1 VTTDRHSVARSF
13 FELIGSRDVDA
24 ALKLAAPG
32 APVRL
37 VPMQTTGSLAVEGR
51 RYFEALA
58 NAFPDLRVRI
68 RSLFVTTDGTAVV
81 EVTVEGTQA
90 GEFVGIINQEKHMD
104 LDQAWMLHIADDG
117 LVDAA
122 TGYWCQVMLYRRLAV
137 KRLDRVTI
145 TAA

>member
-1 VTTDRHSVARSF
+1 VIDRRSVARSF
-13 FELIGSRDVDA
+13 FESIGARDIEGA
-24 ALKLAAPG
+24 MKLVAPE
-32 APVRL
+32 ATVRL
-37 VPMQTTGSLAVEGR
+37 VPLGVTGSLAADGR

-58 NAFPDLRVRI
+58 AAFPDLRLRI
-68 RSLFVTTDGTAVV
+68 RSLFVATDGTAVV

-90 GEFVGIINQEKHMD
+90 GEFLGIINQEKHMD
-104 LDQAWMLHIADDG
+104 LDQAWLLHVADDG

-122 TGYWCQVMLYRRLAV
+122 TGYWCQAMLYRRLAV